1 MEDHMFA
8 LSNQLKETLK
18 VEKGS
23 KNIVTDEPPVKNVKI
38 CIIDDSPTVQEE
50 IVFAIKNVQSVKKVI
65 KTSKMDYFE
74 KYANEQIDIII
85 TEVEFAN
92 KIEPSFIDKLKLI
105 SPETKII
112 VYTKTQNHAIR
123 NRLLQNGADAFIFSR
138 DISYLLEYIVKIMIR
153 TKSYMFLFIPLPT
166 IYNGFLNN

>member
-1 MEDHMFA
+1 
-8 LSNQLKETLK
+8 
-18 VEKGS
+18 
-23 KNIVTDEPPVKNVKI
+23 
-38 CIIDDSPTVQEE
+38 
-50 IVFAIKNVQSVKKVI
+50 
-65 KTSKMDYFE
+65 MDYFE

-92 KIEPSFIDKLKLI
+92 KIEPSFIDKLKSI

-112 VYTKTQNHAIR
+112 VYTKTQNHALR